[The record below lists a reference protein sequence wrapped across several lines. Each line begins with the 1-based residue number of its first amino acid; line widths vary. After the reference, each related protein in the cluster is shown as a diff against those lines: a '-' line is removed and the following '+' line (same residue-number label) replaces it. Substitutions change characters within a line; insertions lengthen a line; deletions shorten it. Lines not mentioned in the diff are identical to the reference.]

1 MEHIN
6 LKRYIRERMDQVLAD
21 EPENIR
27 EAYLQARTKK
37 HREQLDAIVT
47 ELLDKH
53 GLRLRFEEVAHHD
66 DNDAL
71 RQRLASSPWPRP

>member
-6 LKRYIRERMDQVLAD
+6 LKRYIRERMDQVLAG
-21 EPENIR
+21 EPEDIR
-27 EAYLQARTKK
+27 EAYVQARTKE
-37 HREQLDAIVT
+37 HREQLDVIVA

-66 DNDAL
+66 DNDSL
-71 RQRLASSPWPRP
+71 RQRLTSPA